1 LNSLSR
7 HQASNS
13 VQADDFALV
22 EQILV
27 HSWRSNH
34 APAVLVNLPNALH
47 QARILLSSR
56 TWFTILPGVIAA
68 GRNLQA
74 TAHQSYR
81 VLVAA
86 ALAPRVPPVHSF
98 AKFAGAS
105 LTQSRSLLPP
115 ANSRLSRAGS
125 SSRGLP
131 VPGKTFA
138 APGCVSRTRRASR
151 LGATPI
157 SRASCR

>member
-86 ALAPRVPPVHSF
+86 ALDHRVPLDDSL
-98 AKFAGAS
+98 AKYAAAS
-105 LTQSRSLLPP
+105 RSEEHTSELQSRENLVCRLL
-115 ANSRLSRAGS
+115 LEQ
-125 SSRGLP
+125 
-131 VPGKTFA
+131 
-138 APGCVSRTRRASR
+138 
-151 LGATPI
+151 
-157 SRASCR
+157 